1 MVVPLRATRSR
12 SIDASGVSASRGV
25 LLIAQPLGAGVRV
38 QLDAQSD
45 GTTAIILDHPFLNN
59 NPNALLIVNQWG
71 FNATSGIDVNDDTDR
86 W

>member
-1 MVVPLRATRSR
+1 MMGLLQQ
-12 SIDASGVSASRGV
+12 AS
-25 LLIAQPLGAGVRV
+25 
-38 QLDAQSD
+38 
-45 GTTAIILDHPFLNN
+45 HPFLNN